1 MADLIAGVWSSG
13 MIFALGAKGLEF
25 DSRLS
30 PLFFTFLW
38 LFYTFF
44 NICTT
49 SYEIV
54 AVKTLETDNIG
65 PSNSDSTNASYVGST
80 CMYL

>member
-1 MADLIAGVWSSG
+1 
-13 MIFALGAKGLEF
+13 
-25 DSRLS
+25 
-30 PLFFTFLW
+30 LW